1 MKNFIALIFIFV
13 LGMQMAFAETLP
25 PKGYYDVK
33 PEDYPILFE
42 YMNNYAKQLFEEFN
56 PGILWANHGGG
67 VGTYT
72 INKDGTISD
81 IPDYLDDHVCTRYL
95 KKLILK
101 TTPPPFP
108 EELEADKIKIDLALF
123 RTDFTEIKV
132 NYWAF
137 EDKGYIRLYKDHQ
150 WKFWFKKKK

>member
-1 MKNFIALIFIFV
+1 MKFFIALIFIFV

-25 PKGYYDVK
+25 PKGYYDVT
-33 PEDYPILFE
+33 PENYPVLFGYLEDYANKLFE
-42 YMNNYAKQLFEEFN
+42 DYN
-56 PGILWANHGGG
+56 PGILWAYHGGG

-81 IPDYLDDHVCTRYL
+81 IPDYLDEHVCTRYL

-108 EELEADKIKIDLALF
+108 EELEADKIKIQLWLF
-123 RTDFTEIKV
+123 RNKYTEIDLD
-132 NYWAF
+132 YDQYHECA
-137 EDKGYIRLYKDHQ
+137 DISLSKDHQ
-150 WKFWFKKKK
+150 RKSWFKKKK